1 MRPLFFD
8 HRRLLML
15 TQAQIDAYVE
25 ELGSDRDYPCY
36 PHDDLDFVDYLVHL
50 DDTLLESGSLCV
62 MPGSRKDGGLEH
74 IIGPDTAPRLPTA
87 VYPPDKSVRRL
98 VLGAVFSWVGV
109 VLLSLLS
116 GCNFTP
122 PNLLIQPIHPQ
133 EISGQ
138 QGYLITLPTGGND
151 VAAFR
156 ILNWDVV
163 NTKPVFVLIIFDS
176 NSDNDV
182 CTAVSLLLQAK
193 EIRIALQ
200 RPTGMLPIQKTVS
213 LVSDSATRTTLSR
226 YLILTRQDG
235 TTAYMEAKLPNFSA
249 EFVTMV
255 NKPARVLTIRGLEEP
270 PAPPPP
276 DPNAPS
282 QEFMDWISAPL
293 DPAGGPAPPFITEV
307 QYVHTGDG
315 TLGTPTEPDI
325 VKVRKK
331 QEELLEFVYGTEYR
345 DDTSLQRAVRVVDR
359 IDERFHQSWID
370 YLVHQNLNTLVN
382 ARNAILREETGLSY
396 FTTSFTW
403 HEIVLGMYEPEFG
416 DLPNT
421 QYGTSLEYLRL
432 HFTYP
437 KEDKDQLLNRLR
449 RVIQSRRFL
458 TENPWKK

>member
-1 MRPLFFD
+1 
-8 HRRLLML
+8 ML

-36 PHDDLDFVDYLVHL
+36 PPDDLDFVDYLVHL
-50 DDTLLESGSLCV
+50 DDTLLESGNLCV

-74 IIGPDTAPRLPTA
+74 IIGPDTAPRLPTD

-163 NTKPVFVLIIFDS
+163 NTKPVFVLVIFDS
-176 NSDNDV
+176 STDNDV
-182 CTAVSLLLQAK
+182 CTAISLLLQAK

-200 RPTGMLPIQKTVS
+200 RPTGILPIQKTVS
-213 LVSDSATRTTLSR
+213 LVSDSATRATLSR

-235 TTAYMEAKLPNFSA
+235 TTAYLEATLPNFTA
-249 EFVTMV
+249 EFTTMV

-270 PAPPPP
+270 PAPPPS

-307 QYVHTGDG
+307 RYVGE
-315 TLGTPTEPDI
+315 TPMGRKTDPDI
-325 VKVRKK
+325 TKVQKR
-331 QEELLEFVYGTEYR
+331 QEVLIQTVYGDEYHN
-345 DDTSLQRAVRVVDR
+345 DTALQRAVRVVDH
-359 IDERFHQSWID
+359 IDEKYRQSWSD
-370 YLVHQNLNTLVN
+370 YLVHQDVHKLITE
-382 ARNAILREETGLSY
+382 RDTILKRETGLPY
-396 FTTSFTW
+396 FTYHFSWNT
-403 HEIVLGMYEPEFG
+403 LGLETYHKTGAGDPPDTRYGINIEF
-416 DLPNT
+416 
-421 QYGTSLEYLRL
+421 LRL
-432 HFTYP
+432 HFTHP
-437 KEDKDQLLNRLR
+437 SESRNQLLNRFH
-449 RVIQSRRFL
+449 QSVRKRYVL
-458 TENPWKK
+458 TVNPWYAE